1 MCSLTFFLA
10 PIPGVPAADISPPTI
25 PAPVFATSDAN
36 KTMAWMSVDNAGAAE
51 LAQLKQQVK
60 KMSSTIKQLKT
71 SNDDAVESA
80 ARLYREDV
88 KRGVALDGLISEV
101 EKVEKFVAD
110 LKSDVRQPAVS
121 PAPKALS
128 NPYSDNILA
137 YLKGKGWTPHKR
149 MFE

>member
-1 MCSLTFFLA
+1 
-10 PIPGVPAADISPPTI
+10 
-25 PAPVFATSDAN
+25 
-36 KTMAWMSVDNAGAAE
+36 
-51 LAQLKQQVK
+51 
-60 KMSSTIKQLKT
+60 MSSTIKQLKT

-80 ARLYREDV
+80 ARLYHEDV

-121 PAPKALS
+121 SAPKALS